1 MGNAIFTRC
10 ITAPSILPIGKGGT
24 GGATVSDARTNL
36 GVITDV
42 QLYYNASGTYGTI
55 TLSDNISNY
64 LGAEIFFLFTSTVTG
79 NIFRNNRRVWHKGKS
94 SVGFNLTYMD
104 PYTENSEAR
113 IKVLSSNITISGT
126 SLMYGPERMATLRP
140 KNTTHSGGQVTV
152 MDLAQWEATK
162 IYRVVG
168 YTY

>member
-1 MGNAIFTRC
+1 
-10 ITAPSILPIGKGGT
+10 
-24 GGATVSDARTNL
+24 
-36 GVITDV
+36 
-42 QLYYNASGTYGTI
+42 
-55 TLSDNISNY
+55 
-64 LGAEIFFLFTSTVTG
+64 
-79 NIFRNNRRVWHKGKS
+79 
-94 SVGFNLTYMD
+94 MD

-140 KNTTHSGGQVTV
+140 KNTTHSSGQVTV